1 MTSPRGR
8 LVRAAF
14 AWALAA
20 ATLSIVVPA
29 SAATTITATRV
40 WPGQDYT
47 RFTIESRQAMGHKM
61 FTMPE
66 PARLVLDIEDA
77 EGLHLLD
84 ALATQI
90 PPNDPFVKSVRIG
103 RFKAGVTR
111 LVFDLKTIVQPQ
123 VFALEPVGRYG
134 HRLVLDLYPREKPDA
149 LMAMLEGAAQT
160 PAAPQAPAAPRTPS
174 ESSAPAKSG
183 PPPADTI
190 AKPAGPVPAEVA
202 PSAEATP
209 RPAPIPLKKPAEA
222 AVAERPAEKPVER
235 PAAKPVAVARATP
248 PEASPNEPRMERLV
262 TVAIDAGHGGEDPGA
277 KGHNGTF
284 EKDVT
289 LAIARRLKAAV
300 DELPNMRAVLIRDGD
315 FFVPLH
321 NRVIKARAV
330 QADLFISI
338 HADAFIK
345 PHARGSSVFALSER
359 GATSAAARW
368 IAKRENDAD
377 LIGGVNIDVPDPFLK
392 KVLIDLSQTATINDS
407 LKLGRAVL
415 SELGNVNSLHKSRVE
430 QAGFAVLKAP
440 DMPSILVET
449 AFISNPQEEE
459 RLNDEAYQDKLA
471 RALANGVKRY
481 FAKHPPLARSHFAR
495 SDTPAPVH
503 VAPSDDAPRGVSP
516 GNDAPG
522 VQLAVFDQPAP
533 ARLRRGEV
541 EVPRT
546 PAPRATASPSP
557 RREPTPTARGAAT
570 RTTRA
575 VCPRS
580 AGGQTIAKSCGKN
593 AVPRVARPRPIR
605 P

>member
-1 MTSPRGR
+1 MTGSSPGPRGR

-20 ATLSIVVPA
+20 ATMSIGIPA

-47 RFTIESRQAMGHKM
+47 RFTIESRQPMGHKM

-84 ALATQI
+84 ALAAQI

-111 LVFDLKTIVQPQ
+111 LVFDLKTAVQPQ
-123 VFALEPVGRYG
+123 VFALEPVGRYA

-149 LMAMLEGAAQT
+149 LMAMLEGTTQT
-160 PAAPQAPAAPRTPS
+160 PAAPVAPRTPS
-174 ESSAPAKSG
+174 ESPVPAKAG
-183 PPPADTI
+183 PPPADTV
-190 AKPAGPVPAEVA
+190 AKPGAAMPTDPTS
-202 PSAEATP
+202 SAEPAT
-209 RPAPIPLKKPAEA
+209 RPAPVVQKKPADPA
-222 AVAERPAEKPVER
+222 IAERPADKSAER
-235 PAAKPVAVARATP
+235 PAAKPVAVVRATP
-248 PEASPNEPRMERLV
+248 AEPAPAEPRMERLV

-277 KGHNGTF
+277 KGRNGTF

-300 DELPNMRAVLIRDGD
+300 DELPNMRAVLVRDGD
-315 FFVPLH
+315 YFVPLH
-321 NRVIKARAV
+321 NRVVKARAV

-415 SELGNVNSLHKSRVE
+415 SELGTVNSLHKSRVE

-471 RALANGVKRY
+471 RALANGVRRY
-481 FAKHPPLARSHFAR
+481 FAKHPPLARSHLAR
-495 SDTPAPVH
+495 SDTPTLPHA
-503 VAPSDDAPRGVSP
+503 APSDEAVRGASP
-516 GNDAPG
+516 VDGSA
-522 VQLAVFDQPAP
+522 VQLAVFDQPARP
-533 ARLRRGEV
+533 RRV
-541 EVPRT
+541 DVDIPRKPVPHAT
-546 PAPRATASPSP
+546 PTP
-557 RREPTPTARGAAT
+557 RRETTATARGAST
-570 RTTRA
+570 RT
-575 VCPRS
+575 
-580 AGGQTIAKSCGKN
+580 
-593 AVPRVARPRPIR
+593 PRVACHRTAGQSVAKACDRNTVTRNVRPRQAR